1 MNELELKLAYLGYL
15 VLDTKL
21 CNNNSDDLLAP
32 LLLSYKSLGYKLDQ
46 NSYEVLRKVNEELTF
61 LNPSISSL
69 SLSISSYLS

>member
-46 NSYEVLRKVNEELTF
+46 NSYEVL
-61 LNPSISSL
+61 I
-69 SLSISSYLS
+69 

>member
-15 VLDTKL
+15 VLDSDL

-46 NSYEVLRKVNEELTF
+46 NSYEVLRKVSEETLKDF
-61 LNPSISSL
+61 YFKSFK
-69 SLSISSYLS
+69 